1 MAELIL
7 KHTAIKAI
15 YSVVPKTVYKTHDYP
30 YFSEDEAK
38 MFAKTTG
45 IVERRVAATNV
56 TASDMCFKAAQT
68 LLEDMNCLNEI
79 DLLVFVTQSPD
90 YFLPASATILQDKL
104 GLPKTCM
111 AFDVNLG
118 CSGYVHGLLL
128 ANRYLQQG
136 GLRKVLLLA
145 GDKSTISTHEQ
156 DKTAFPLFGD
166 AGSATLLEYDAK
178 GEDWFLDAGTDGS
191 GAEAIIIEAGHSRM
205 PYQSFDDQD
214 IEVAPGVVRSK
225 KHLAIDGMAV
235 FNFALKNVPKSINNT
250 LALAKLTTDQ
260 LDYLVLHQANQ
271 LITDSIRKK
280 INVPQEKC
288 PSSIG
293 SFGNTSS
300 ASIPLTL
307 CSELSEALK
316 KERLCLLLCG
326 FGVGFS
332 WASLL
337 LSTHN
342 VATKLLEY
350 D

>member
-1 MAELIL
+1 
-7 KHTAIKAI
+7 
-15 YSVVPKTVYKTHDYP
+15 
-30 YFSEDEAK
+30 
-38 MFAKTTG
+38 
-45 IVERRVAATNV
+45 
-56 TASDMCFKAAQT
+56 
-68 LLEDMNCLNEI
+68 
-79 DLLVFVTQSPD
+79 
-90 YFLPASATILQDKL
+90 
-104 GLPKTCM
+104 
-111 AFDVNLG
+111 
-118 CSGYVHGLLL
+118 
-128 ANRYLQQG
+128 
-136 GLRKVLLLA
+136 
-145 GDKSTISTHEQ
+145 
-156 DKTAFPLFGD
+156 
-166 AGSATLLEYDAK
+166 
-178 GEDWFLDAGTDGS
+178 
-191 GAEAIIIEAGHSRM
+191 
-205 PYQSFDDQD
+205 
-214 IEVAPGVVRSK
+214 
-225 KHLAIDGMAV
+225 MAV

-250 LALAKLTTDQ
+250 LALAKITTDQ

-280 INVPQEKC
+280 MNVPQEKC
-288 PSSIG
+288 PCSIG

>member
-1 MAELIL
+1 MAKLTL
-7 KHTAIKAI
+7 KNARIKAI
-15 YSVVPKTVYKTHDYP
+15 YAAVPVPVEKTIDYP
-30 YFSEDEAK
+30 YFSEVEAK
-38 MFAKTTG
+38 MFEKTTG
-45 IVERRVAATNV
+45 INQRRVAPNNV
-56 TASDMCFKAAQT
+56 TCSDLCFKAAT
-68 LLEDMNCLNEI
+68 ELLRDMDCREEI
-79 DLLVFVTQSPD
+79 DLLLFVSQSAD
-90 YFLPASATILQDKL
+90 YFLPATSAILQTKL
-104 GLPKTCM
+104 GIPTTCM

-118 CSGYVHGLLL
+118 CSGYVYGLMM
-128 ANRYLQQG
+128 ANQYLQNG
-136 GLRKVLLLA
+136 SVKKVLLLA

-178 GEDWFLDAGTDGS
+178 GKDWFFDAGTDGS
-191 GAEAIIIEAGHSRM
+191 GANAIIIEAGHSRM
-205 PYQSFDDQD
+205 PYQTFDDQD
-214 IEVAPGVVRSK
+214 VEVAPGVIRSK

-235 FNFALKNVPKSINNT
+235 FNFALKNVPKSINNV
-250 LALAKLTTDQ
+250 LDLAKLRTEQ

-280 INVPQEKC
+280 MNLPKEKC

-293 SFGNTSS
+293 DFGNTSS